1 MVNPKIRTKT
11 PAQIVRDIF
20 ESIDGYMS
28 KADGAKLQAML
39 CAELD
44 KRAATES
51 AAIPDIKPR
60 KIADLKPSSL
70 PAIEVYMSDMP
81 DVVGAVLIRPGSDSS
96 LMFHPMTGYKLVG
109 YIPYVPVADWPPT
122 S

>member
-1 MVNPKIRTKT
+1 MTNPRIRTKT
-11 PAQIVRDIF
+11 PEQIVRDIF

-51 AAIPDIKPR
+51 AVIPDIKPS

-70 PAIEVYMSDMP
+70 PAIAVYTSGTARAP
-81 DVVGAVLIRPGSDSS
+81 VLIKQDVEGFSAYAA
-96 LMFHPMTGYKLVG
+96 TAGYELVG